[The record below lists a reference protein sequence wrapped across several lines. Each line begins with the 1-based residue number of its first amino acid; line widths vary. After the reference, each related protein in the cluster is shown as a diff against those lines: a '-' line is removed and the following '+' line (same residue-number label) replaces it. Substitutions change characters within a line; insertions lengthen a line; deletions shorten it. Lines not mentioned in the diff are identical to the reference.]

1 MTDRG
6 ANVMGVQT
14 GKRGSFCGISSS
26 YESEPPIS
34 PRVAGY
40 KTAGQVKKRI
50 GGGFLVLPDY
60 HFAGAIL

>member
-1 MTDRG
+1 MSPSP
-6 ANVMGVQT
+6 Q
-14 GKRGSFCGISSS
+14 SHL
-26 YESEPPIS
+26 ES
-34 PRVAGY
+34 GY